1 MSSFFITL
9 LSDFTSLGQVVV
21 HSLSTPESYSF
32 DMKRPMRTVAMEPN
46 FAKRGTR
53 AFVCGG
59 LSGALVMREKG
70 WLGHKET
77 TLHVG
82 EGPIWQV
89 RWRGRLIAWANDLV
103 IYLFCFFFIKSDFL
117 LSGRVSRSTTLS
129 LKHGLPTSTD
139 LPIHPALTSSNVLS
153 IGKMTRLCSSLGL
166 MLSKLPVSAPDHVK
180 TTMHQPPISLLS

>member
-1 MSSFFITL
+1 
-9 LSDFTSLGQVVV
+9 
-21 HSLSTPESYSF
+21 
-32 DMKRPMRTVAMEPN
+32 MEPN

-70 WLGHKET
+70 WLGHRET

-103 IYLFCFFFIKSDFL
+103 ILFFSFFLWNIESDFL
-117 LSGRVSRSTTLS
+117 LV
-129 LKHGLPTSTD
+129 
-139 LPIHPALTSSNVLS
+139 
-153 IGKMTRLCSSLGL
+153 C
-166 MLSKLPVSAPDHVK
+166 
-180 TTMHQPPISLLS
+180 

>member
-1 MSSFFITL
+1 
-9 LSDFTSLGQVVV
+9 
-21 HSLSTPESYSF
+21 
-32 DMKRPMRTVAMEPN
+32 MKRPMRTVALEPN

-77 TLHVG
+77 TLHDG

-103 IYLFCFFFIKSDFL
+103 ICLFVFEVLKNLTFFCLVGCQNI
-117 LSGRVSRSTTLS
+117 
-129 LKHGLPTSTD
+129 
-139 LPIHPALTSSNVLS
+139 
-153 IGKMTRLCSSLGL
+153 
-166 MLSKLPVSAPDHVK
+166 
-180 TTMHQPPISLLS
+180 

>member
-1 MSSFFITL
+1 
-9 LSDFTSLGQVVV
+9 
-21 HSLSTPESYSF
+21 
-32 DMKRPMRTVAMEPN
+32 MRTVALEPN

-53 AFVCGG
+53 SFVCGG

-103 IYLFCFFFIKSDFL
+103 IIFLFYFYFKSDGL
-117 LSGRVSRSTTLS
+117 VRVSKSTTLS
-129 LKHGLPTSTD
+129 RNHVLPTSTD
-139 LPIHPALTSSNVLS
+139 LPIHPAQTFSNVLS
-153 IGKMTRLCSSLGL
+153 TGKMTLLYSLLGL
-166 MLSKLPVSAPDHVK
+166 VSSKSLVSEPDHVK
-180 TTMHQPPISLLS
+180 TTTHQPPISLPS